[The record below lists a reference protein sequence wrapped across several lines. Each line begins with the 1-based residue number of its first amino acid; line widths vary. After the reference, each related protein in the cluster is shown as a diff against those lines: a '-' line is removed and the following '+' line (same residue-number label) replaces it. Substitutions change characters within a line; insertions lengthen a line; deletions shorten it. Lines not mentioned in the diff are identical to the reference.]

1 MWDISAEAAAPTD
14 GFLSFRTAEVGG
26 KGRADAPQPG
36 GLPAMELRV
45 STIGRRLRPP
55 VFCAGDYRSNKRT
68 PTKRSHVRGPT
79 MPSAAKPNSLWNA
92 VTAFSVAEP

>member
-1 MWDISAEAAAPTD
+1 MRDISAEAAAPTD
-14 GFLSFRTAEVGG
+14 RFLSFRTAEAGG

-55 VFCAGDYRSNKRT
+55 VF
-68 PTKRSHVRGPT
+68 VRELTEVTGERRPNAPMCVGPRCRRRL
-79 MPSAAKPNSLWNA
+79 SR
-92 VTAFSVAEP
+92 TAFGML